1 MKIPYLK
8 KKPELKS
15 YHNVTWEDNYSWIH
29 QKNIL
34 EVLRDKTKLDP
45 EVKNYL
51 DEENSYANYH
61 LKDTEN
67 LQKKLF
73 DEIKGRIKLD
83 DESLPYKDHTYE
95 YWSKTTAVGNYSI
108 KLRKKI
114 DTDLVEEIWNG
125 DEEKKKLETEY
136 FGVGDLEV
144 SNNDK
149 YLGYSLDIKGSE
161 YYTIFIRD
169 IKTNEIIT
177 KEISETSGGITF
189 SLDDKYVFYSKLDQ
203 NHRARKIYRHEIG
216 NFNGQDELIFEEK
229 SEAFTVSIGLSSD
242 EKYYFINTSDH
253 NTSEQYYFGV
263 DEINIKPK
271 LIIKREKGIIYSV
284 SSWDSKFF
292 NHTNKDAE
300 DFKIDVSD
308 SLEKQN
314 WKTFIP
320 PRDEVLIGGCTFL
333 KNWIIRSETS
343 NALDK
348 LFVKNISSG
357 VEEELIFSN
366 ETVYVPGISLIQKD
380 RDTDNVYLGYSSP
393 KTPSRVYSY
402 NLSTKTKKLVKE
414 QEIPSGHNPEDYIV
428 ERVDYKSH
436 DGRLVPLTITRH
448 KKTKIDG
455 SANLLLYG
463 YGSYGSS
470 MSPNFSSTRLS
481 LINRDIIWATAH
493 IRGGMEKG
501 MKWWKEGKLINK
513 KNTFEDYIHA
523 AKYLIDN
530 NYSSKGKIIGMGGS
544 AGGLL
549 MGAVVNQAPELFLGI
564 IMAVPFV
571 DSLTTN
577 LDHSLPLT
585 VGEFDEFG
593 NAKDIKEHF
602 DYIFSY
608 APYNNIKKMDYPHI
622 LITTSLS
629 ANTLAVTPEPHE
641 NTIFLL
647 WSKLNGL
654 NFSTILSLAINVRS
668 SVFINS
674 EKGKQNEFLIDP
686 LLKPF
691 LGSATFPSNLSILLA
706 SITLNSFSEIFLSI
720 SCLSFTSF
728 LFSLAL

>member
-45 EVKNYL
+45 EVRNYL

-169 IKTNEIIT
+169 IETNEIIT
-177 KEISETSGGITF
+177 KKITETSGGITF

-216 NFNGQDELIFEEK
+216 NFNSLDELIFEEK

-263 DEINIKPK
+263 DKINTKPK
-271 LIIKREKGIIYSV
+271 LIMKREKGIIYSV
-284 SSWDSKFF
+284 SSWDSKFY

-314 WKTFIP
+314 WKTFIL

-366 ETVYVPGISLIQKD
+366 ENVYVPGISLTQKD

-436 DGRLVPLTITRH
+436 DGRLIPLTITRH

-629 ANTLAVTPEPHE
+629 DNRVLFDEPAKFTAKLRE
-641 NTIFLL
+641 YKTDNNLL
-647 WSKLNGL
+647 
-654 NFSTILSLAINVRS
+654 
-668 SVFINS
+668 
-674 EKGKQNEFLIDP
+674 
-686 LLKPF
+686 LLKTEMNA
-691 LGSATFPSNLSILLA
+691 GHGGKSGRDGAIE
-706 SITLNSFSEIFLSI
+706 EIAIDYAF
-720 SCLSFTSF
+720 
-728 LFSLAL
+728 ALKVAKKI

>member
-1 MKIPYLK
+1 MKVPYLK
-8 KKPELKS
+8 KKLELKTC
-15 YHNVTWEDNYSWIH
+15 HNREWEDNYSWIH
-29 QKNIL
+29 QNNIL

-45 EVKNYL
+45 EVKKYL
-51 DEENSYANYH
+51 DDENIYADHH
-61 LKDTEN
+61 LKDTKN

-95 YWSKTTAVGNYSI
+95 YWTKTTAIGNYSI

-114 DTDLVEEIWNG
+114 NSDIEEEIWNG
-125 DEEKKKLETEY
+125 DEEKNNLKTEY

-149 YLGYSLDIKGSE
+149 YLGYSLDTKGSE
-161 YYTIFIRD
+161 YYSIFIRD
-169 IKTNEIIT
+169 IKTKKIIT
-177 KEISETSGGITF
+177 KEITETSGGITF
-189 SLDDKYVFYSKLDQ
+189 SLDDKYIFYSKLDE

-216 NFNGQDELIFEEK
+216 NFNDQDELIFEEK

-253 NTSEQYYFGV
+253 NTSEQYYFYENE
-263 DEINIKPK
+263 DKPLPK
-271 LIIKREKGIIYSV
+271 LIMKRERGTIYSV
-284 SSWDSKFF
+284 SSWDGRFY

-300 DFKIDVSD
+300 DFKIDVTD
-308 SLEKQN
+308 NLENQN
-314 WKTFIP
+314 WKAFIAAK
-320 PRDEVLIGGCTFL
+320 DEVLIGGCTFL

-348 LFVKNISSG
+348 LFVKNISTG
-357 VEEELIFSN
+357 IEEELIFSD
-366 ETVYVPGISLIQKD
+366 EKVYVPGISLTQRNRNTNK
-380 RDTDNVYLGYSSP
+380 VYLGYSSP
-393 KTPSRVYSY
+393 KTPSRVYLYDLLDKS
-402 NLSTKTKKLVKE
+402 KKLVKE
-414 QEIPSGHNPEDYIV
+414 QEIPSGHNSDNYIV
-428 ERVDYKSH
+428 ERIEFKSH

-448 KKTKIDG
+448 KNTKIDG

-470 MSPNFSSTRLS
+470 MSPGFSSTRLS
-481 LINRDIIWATAH
+481 LIDRDIIWATAH

-501 MKWWKEGKLINK
+501 MKWWKEGKLTNK
-513 KNTFEDYIHA
+513 KNTFKDYIYA

-530 NYSSKGKIIGMGGS
+530 KYSSKQKIIGMGGS

-549 MGAVVNQAPELFLGI
+549 MGAVVNQTPELFLGI

-593 NAKDIKEHF
+593 NAKDNKEHF

-629 ANTLAVTPEPHE
+629 DNRVLFDEPAKFTAKLRE
-641 NTIFLL
+641 YKTDNNLL
-647 WSKLNGL
+647 
-654 NFSTILSLAINVRS
+654 
-668 SVFINS
+668 
-674 EKGKQNEFLIDP
+674 
-686 LLKPF
+686 LLKTEMNA
-691 LGSATFPSNLSILLA
+691 GHGGKSGRDGAIE
-706 SITLNSFSEIFLSI
+706 EIAIDYAFALKI
-720 SCLSFTSF
+720 SKKI
-728 LFSLAL
+728 